1 MLQINFLISFPLI
14 PFYSSDEYL
23 RHITQAVLGLQGLHK
38 GLLCTE
44 SLSISF
50 YIFKLDGDFY
60 FHQVVIPFTVLKM
73 FLIHHEFDIETTSK
87 KQIKND
93 MARPVPLSSPLFAS
107 SNSFLSSSSSVLSFR
122 IFIFCLLSTTDFDKS
137 SNTLFKWA

>member
-23 RHITQAVLGLQGLHK
+23 RHITQSVLGLQGLHK

-60 FHQVVIPFTVLKM
+60 FHQVVIPF
-73 FLIHHEFDIETTSK
+73 
-87 KQIKND
+87 IKN
-93 MARPVPLSSPLFAS
+93 VF
-107 SNSFLSSSSSVLSFR
+107 
-122 IFIFCLLSTTDFDKS
+122 
-137 SNTLFKWA
+137 NTP